1 MTQFA
6 AVHISALK
14 LREVLLNTKFPDLS
28 AFFAFIKAK
37 SPFIDYS
44 KTYFL
49 PLKTAVGFGALI
61 IST

>member
-14 LREVLLNTKFPDLS
+14 FLEVLLNIKLPDLS
-28 AFFAFIKAK
+28 AFFALIRAK

-49 PLKTAVGFGALI
+49 PLKTAVGFG
-61 IST
+61 

>member
-14 LREVLLNTKFPDLS
+14 FLEVLLNTKLPDLS

-49 PLKTAVGFGALI
+49 PLNTAVGFG
-61 IST
+61 

>member
-14 LREVLLNTKFPDLS
+14 FLEVLLNTKLPDLS
-28 AFFAFIKAK
+28 AFFALIRAK

-49 PLKTAVGFGALI
+49 PLNTAVGFG
-61 IST
+61 